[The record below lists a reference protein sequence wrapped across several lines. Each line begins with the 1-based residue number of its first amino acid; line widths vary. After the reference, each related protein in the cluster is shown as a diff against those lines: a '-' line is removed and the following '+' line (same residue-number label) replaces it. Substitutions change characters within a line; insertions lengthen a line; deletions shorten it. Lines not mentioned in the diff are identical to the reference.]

1 MSALTGGTGAV
12 TVNVGG
18 TVYMTTLATLTRVE
32 GSMLGALAEALSDD
46 EVLFIDRDG
55 PSFRYVLNYL
65 RDPFAKPLVP
75 RDPTDRDQLARE
87 VDFYGLPGLLSRPS
101 TTEAAGG
108 DWKGESA
115 CTQIV
120 TQAELS
126 GFQVKSKWV
135 EGRDGREEKQ
145 YQWYRQF
152 PCCDLRGCSLRYM
165 DLTNWNLRGCNLAG
179 VDATGANFTNANLR
193 GCNLAG
199 VKMRAAMF
207 FGADLCGANLTG
219 ANASGSEFKYADL
232 RGANLV
238 GVDASRASFEK
249 AKLSGANL
257 SRANLQEA
265 KLYWLYKVNFTG
277 ANVRRAVLDVSSE
290 VREQLEREAARG
302 DYFGPPFE
310 PVPPDWDPERNPHI
324 SRSVG
329 AVFPRLQLS
338 EREIRSQVYNR

>member
-1 MSALTGGTGAV
+1 VIVVMSALTNRTDAV

-32 GSMLGALAEALSDD
+32 GSMLGAMAEALSDG

-65 RDPFAKPLVP
+65 RDPFAKPLLP

-87 VDFYGLPGLLSRPS
+87 ADFYGIPGLLSRPS

-126 GFQVKSKWV
+126 GFQVTSKWEV
-135 EGRDGREEKQ
+135 GRNGREQKE

-152 PCCDLRGCSLRYM
+152 PCRDLRDCSLRYM
-165 DLTNWNLRGCNLAG
+165 DLTGWNLRGCNLAG
-179 VDATGANFTNANLR
+179 VDATGADFTETDLR

-199 VKMRAAMF
+199 VDAS
-207 FGADLCGANLTG
+207 GADFN
-219 ANASGSEFKYADL
+219 SADL
-232 RGANLV
+232 RGANLT
-238 GVDASRASFEK
+238 GVNASGANFNSAQLHGANLTGVNASGANFDN
-249 AKLSGANL
+249 ANMSGANL

-265 KLYWLYKVNFTG
+265 SLNVYRLVDTNFTG
-277 ANVRRAVLDVSSE
+277 ANVRRANFKAHF
-290 VREQLEREAARG
+290 REKVEREAARG
-302 DYFGPPFE
+302 DFFGPPFE
-310 PVPPDWDPERNPHI
+310 PASPNWDPERNPGI

-329 AVFPRLQLS
+329 AVF
-338 EREIRSQVYNR
+338 EW

>member
-1 MSALTGGTGAV
+1 
-12 TVNVGG
+12 
-18 TVYMTTLATLTRVE
+18 
-32 GSMLGALAEALSDD
+32 
-46 EVLFIDRDG
+46 
-55 PSFRYVLNYL
+55 
-65 RDPFAKPLVP
+65 
-75 RDPTDRDQLARE
+75 
-87 VDFYGLPGLLSRPS
+87 
-101 TTEAAGG
+101 
-108 DWKGESA
+108 
-115 CTQIV
+115 
-120 TQAELS
+120 
-126 GFQVKSKWV
+126 
-135 EGRDGREEKQ
+135 
-145 YQWYRQF
+145 
-152 PCCDLRGCSLRYM
+152 
-165 DLTNWNLRGCNLAG
+165 
-179 VDATGANFTNANLR
+179 
-193 GCNLAG
+193 
-199 VKMRAAMF
+199 MF

-310 PVPPDWDPERNPHI
+310 PVPPNWDPERNPGI

-329 AVFPRLQLS
+329 ARFIAPPIRL
-338 EREIRSQVYNR
+338 

>member
-1 MSALTGGTGAV
+1 
-12 TVNVGG
+12 
-18 TVYMTTLATLTRVE
+18 MTTLATLTRVE

-115 CTQIV
+115 CTQVV
-120 TQAELS
+120 TQAELCGYQLRS
-126 GFQVKSKWV
+126 NIHEYRQPGKWPAA
-135 EGRDGREEKQ
+135 
-145 YQWYRQF
+145 YNYSSYRQF
-152 PCCDLRGCSLRYM
+152 PCRDLRGCSLRYM
-165 DLTNWNLRGCNLAG
+165 DLTGWNLRGCNLAG

-265 KLYWLYKVNFTG
+265 RLSACILYDTNFTG
-277 ANVRRAVLDVSSE
+277 ANVRRANFTAHF
-290 VREQLEREAARG
+290 REKVEREAARG